1 MSLLPDQYDKYVRF
15 FKFMI
20 KYWNSDVLT
29 MPDEGLA
36 ESDMNTEK
44 DFEHSPEELTEDLKK
59 MGPTYVK
66 LGQLLS
72 TRPDLLPPHFMDA
85 LATLQDDVEEVE
97 YEIIEDIFREEI
109 GVRISK
115 AFQSFDK
122 KPIASASIGQVHR
135 AVMHSGQIVAVKI
148 QRPGIRKR
156 FVEDLD
162 TLMNLSEKAESFSK
176 TARSYGVHNVIEEL
190 RYILLKELDYT
201 LEAQNLLRLKE
212 NLMEFD
218 HLFIPAPIKDYSSS
232 KVLTM
237 EFVEGNK
244 ITKVSPLKRMDVN
257 LTPLVDDLVKGY
269 LQQIIVDG
277 FAHADPHPG
286 NVYLTPEN
294 KIALM
299 DLGMVAKFSNEMQE
313 TILKLMIG
321 LSNYD
326 STRVSDI
333 LLSISKYDRENID
346 ESLFRK
352 NIARK
357 IQESENQKAKDLKTG
372 RTIIELNQMAAKQS
386 IHIPVE
392 LNILGKILL
401 NMDQI
406 VAHLT
411 PEYDMQKTIK
421 NYVQH
426 LMQKRMKD
434 NIKPGNLMELFLEM
448 KDLTE
453 HLPYRLNK
461 ISENLAE
468 NKLRIKVDSI
478 DESRFTDA
486 FQKVA
491 NRITAGLI
499 IAALIIGAAMLVRV
513 PSTWTIGGYPIFAF
527 FLFIIAAIIGL
538 YLLYQMLFKDEA
550 KKKHLK

>member
-1 MSLLPDQYDKYVRF
+1 MSLLPEQYDRYLRF

-20 KYWNSDVLT
+20 KYWNSDVLAL
-29 MPDEGLA
+29 PNDGIS
-36 ESDMNTEK
+36 ESDVNSKNE
-44 DFEHSPEELTEDLKK
+44 FEHSPQELTEDLKK

-72 TRPDLLPPHFMDA
+72 TRPDLLPPQFMEA
-85 LATLQDDVEEVE
+85 LSTLQDDVEEVE

-115 AFQSFDK
+115 AFVSFDK
-122 KPIASASIGQVHR
+122 KPLASASIGQVHK
-135 AVMHSGQIVAVKI
+135 AVMHSGQVVAVKI

-162 TLMNLSEKAESFSK
+162 TLMSLSEKAETFSE
-176 TARSYGVHNVIEEL
+176 TARSYGIHNVIEEL

-201 LEAQNLLRLKE
+201 LEAQNLITLKE
-212 NLMEFD
+212 NMLEFE

-244 ITKVSPLKRMDVN
+244 ITKVSPLKRMDID

-286 NVYLTPEN
+286 NVYLTPDN

-299 DLGMVAKFSNEMQE
+299 DLGMVAKFSNDMQE

-411 PEYDMQKTIK
+411 PEYDMQNTVKT
-421 NYVQH
+421 YVQQ

-434 NIKPGNLMELFLEM
+434 NVKPGNLIELFLEM

-453 HLPYRLNK
+453 NLPYRLNK
-461 ISENLAE
+461 LSENLAE

-513 PSTWTIGGYPIFAF
+513 PSTWTIGGYPVFAF

-538 YLLYQMLFKDEA
+538 YLLYQMLFKDEFR
-550 KKKHLK
+550 KKK